1 MRLRDFVR
9 SCAPLAA
16 ATLIACGG
24 SSAATEAPEAPAVA
38 EPAPA
43 AAAPDT
49 AATEARL
56 REILAMPHR
65 TEAERA
71 RDVHRHPVET
81 LAFFGITP
89 EMTVVELSPGGGWFT
104 NILGPLLAE
113 KGKLIAVTGD
123 PNGKPGYQRDGA
135 VKLREHLAAN
145 KALFATTEASVMALM
160 ETPPRIELGP
170 DGSADMVLTFRN
182 AHGWAK
188 AEKLDAVLAASFKVL
203 KPGGILG
210 VTDHRAKA
218 ETPLA
223 AAMEAGY
230 LPEAWVIERVKAAGF
245 ELVAT
250 SEVNANPKDT
260 KDHPHGVWSLPPT
273 FEGKD
278 KDREKF
284 VAIGES
290 DRMTLKF
297 VKPAR

>member
-16 ATLIACGG
+16 TALLACGG
-24 SSAATEAPEAPAVA
+24 SSASTPEPEAPAPETA
-38 EPAPA
+38 APA
-43 AAAPDT
+43 AAATDG

-113 KGKLIAVTGD
+113 KGKLVAVTGD

-135 VKLREHLAAN
+135 VKLREHIATN
-145 KALFATTEASVMALM
+145 KAVFATTEASVMALAD
-160 ETPPRIELGP
+160 TPPRFELGP
-170 DGSADMVLTFRN
+170 DASADMVLTFRN

-188 AEKLDAVLAASFKVL
+188 AEKLDAVLAASFRVL
-203 KPGGILG
+203 KPGGVLG
-210 VTDHRAKA
+210 VTDHRAKPDA
-218 ETPLA
+218 PLA

-230 LPEAWVIERVKAAGF
+230 LPEGWLIERVKAAGF
-245 ELVAT
+245 ELAGT
-250 SEVNANPKDT
+250 SEINANPKDT

-278 KDREKF
+278 KDKEKF

-297 VKPAR
+297 VKPAK